1 MKYPTG
7 RKREWVAKLKAEGL
21 TKKKPTGESEE
32 TSALKVLPQGAW
44 LWMMFVYL
52 NAHRQQGPN
61 GPQPIMISDMWAYA
75 QIEELDGGEC
85 RWALEVMS
93 ELDRVFLEETYKKI
107 EEANKKRAT
116 KGKGASPGR
125 GRR

>member
-1 MKYPTG
+1 MKYPSG

-21 TKKKPTGESEE
+21 TKKKPGESEE

-44 LWMMFVYL
+44 LWMMFIYL

-61 GPQPIMISDMWAYA
+61 GPQPITIADMWAYA

-85 RWALEVMS
+85 RWAMEVMS
-93 ELDRVFLEETYKKI
+93 DLDRVFLEETYEKI
-107 EEANKKRAT
+107 EAARKKSAS
-116 KGKGASPGR
+116 KGKGAPGR